1 MLVTGC
7 GPQEIE
13 KYCLLLPY
21 CNIVLDKVLEMF
33 FIIYHRETLFALA
46 RLQYCSRQSIGNI
59 FIIYHREILFAHA
72 WLRYCFRQS
81 L

>member
-21 CNIVLDKVLEMF
+21 CNIVLDKVLEIF
-33 FIIYHRETLFALA
+33 FIIYHRETLSALA
-46 RLQYCSRQSIGNI
+46 RLQYCPAR
-59 FIIYHREILFAHA
+59 A
-72 WLRYCFRQS
+72 LRALGMLLADGAPTLGRGKTF
-81 L
+81 